1 MLRRPAVHD
10 PDQDTRSIHPAR
22 QLEFVSPALPV
33 HEPNHMPS
41 ILIWPAKKR
50 PPTALEEPMMLN
62 TQRKVAAFSLEATF
76 SSCQKGKTM
85 AV

>member
-1 MLRRPAVHD
+1 MEVD
-10 PDQDTRSIHPAR
+10 ESKDIFMMGTMGQWRSFSH
-22 QLEFVSPALPV
+22 
-33 HEPNHMPS
+33 
-41 ILIWPAKKR
+41 LIWPAKKR
-50 PPTALEEPMMLN
+50 PPTALEEPMMHN